1 MQHSSSRFLR
11 RGAIAAAAVSALAF
25 VSIAAVTAQPRGGG
39 FGPGGAPGGPA
50 AGGPAG
56 RRGGFGGPR
65 GGFGDPGSA
74 LDAPFVGLT
83 TDGTPEAGLFDV
95 EPTGVSTAPVRAA
108 ADRLLATLDA
118 TQREQIMFPVDDTE
132 WRNWANIHR
141 FARQGVSVADM
152 TETQREAAYGLLKA
166 SLSARGYDTA
176 RDIMRL
182 NHHLAELVNNFDEYG
197 EHLYWFSLMGT
208 PSADEPWGWQIDGHH
223 LIVNYFVLGDQIV
236 MTPTFMGSE
245 PVRAESGQYAGTEVL
260 QDEQRLALEL
270 MQSLDTEQRRAAI
283 VSATKGRSENR
294 AEMMSDNV
302 VVAQEGLPVTRL
314 NGAQRDRLLA
324 LVGLYVGNMDAGHAA
339 VRMDEIRAHLD
350 ATTFAWKGSV
360 EPDGVF
366 YYRVQSPVV
375 YIEFDHQGPV
385 ALDGPPNEATRRHIH
400 TVVRTPNGNDYG
412 KDLLR
417 QHYEE
422 YRDDPSHGHIT
433 AAP

>member
-1 MQHSSSRFLR
+1 
-11 RGAIAAAAVSALAF
+11 AAVSALAVF
-25 VSIAAVTAQPRGGG
+25 SIAAVTAQPRGG
-39 FGPGGAPGGPA
+39 FGPGGGPGGAGPGGPA
-50 AGGPAG
+50 VGGP
-56 RRGGFGGPR
+56 RGGFGGPR
-65 GGFGDPGSA
+65 FGDPGSA

-83 TDGTPEAGLFDV
+83 TDGTPVAGLF
-95 EPTGVSTAPVRAA
+95 EIKPTGVSTAPVRAA
-108 ADRLLATLDA
+108 AERLLATLDTA
-118 TQREQIMFPVDDTE
+118 QREQVMFPVDDTE

-152 TETQREAAYGLLKA
+152 NEAQREAAYDLLRA
-166 SLSARGYDTA
+166 SLSARGYETA

-197 EHLYWFSLMGT
+197 EHLYWFTVMGT
-208 PSADEPWGWQIDGHH
+208 PSADEPWGWQLDGHH
-223 LIVNYFVLGDQIV
+223 LVVNYFVMGDQIV

-245 PVRAESGQYAGTEVL
+245 PVRAESGQYAGTEIL

-283 VSATKGRSENR
+283 VSEAKTRGENR
-294 AEMMSDNV
+294 AEMMRDNV

-314 NGAQRDRLLA
+314 NAAQRDRLLA
-324 LVGLYVGNMDAGHAA
+324 LVALYVGNMDAGHAA

-385 ALDGPPNEATRRHIH
+385 ALDGPRNEATRRHIH
-400 TVVRTPNGNDYG
+400 
-412 KDLLR
+412 
-417 QHYEE
+417 
-422 YRDDPSHGHIT
+422 
-433 AAP
+433 